1 MVLNEVSSQADG
13 YGNAAMDSDDSYS
26 FSQNSLSPL
35 RKFAARIEIPP
46 YGLGK
51 QLLFLRSKEAYE
63 EYMATRIKQHIEIGM
78 AFVDRPLTQLET
90 DSFVDQAVG
99 LTTKPRI
106 GAYLGSFLGFVLVAK
121 PFFKNGRLIP
131 IAQMKSMVDRQ
142 LIIKTLLWPFC
153 AVAGNTFGKASG
165 ASLAVR
171 DLTSD
176 PRLTQYRQ
184 DRANQD
190 PQKVQKSLEKLGWK
204 TRHTQPRPHRHPSA
218 QQNIPEHEHAS
229 PSAGFESTGYGD
241 SMYSSTQYGSSNES
255 YGIQSQSDSQIL
267 GQSSSQQRNPQQQQ
281 QQQQQQQGS
290 WDMYRQG
297 RQSVNKS
304 DNEDIFDLR
313 SDTTAPAASSTATRS
328 QPSGSAWDRLRGSS
342 STSTPASTNR
352 GGSTFDSPTSNTES
366 ASSESLPTPSGSS
379 WDRIRNASAFP
390 SSAPFQPPPEQ
401 WSQSQQ
407 DNYSESTQHSKDKAQ
422 REFDRLLEKERQN
435 SGDSGDSDGYTK
447 QMGEWGRGS

>member
-1 MVLNEVSSQADG
+1 MVLNEVSPQADG

-46 YGLGK
+46 YDLGK

-121 PFFKNGRLIP
+121 PFFKNGRLLP
-131 IAQMKSMVDRQ
+131 VAQMKSMVDRQ

-153 AVAGNTFGKASG
+153 VVAGNTFGKASG

-204 TRHTQPRPHRHPSA
+204 TRHTQPPPRRRPSV
-218 QQNIPEHEHAS
+218 QQNIPEHDDAN
-229 PSAGFESTGYGD
+229 PSAGFESTAYGD
-241 SMYSSTQYGSSNES
+241 SIYSSTQYGSSNES
-255 YGIQSQSDSQIL
+255 YGTQSQTDSQIL
-267 GQSSSQQRNPQQQQ
+267 GKSSSQQQQE
-281 QQQQQQQGS
+281 GS

-297 RQSVNKS
+297 RQSVNKTDS
-304 DNEDIFDLR
+304 EDIFDLR
-313 SDTTAPAASSTATRS
+313 SDTVSPATSPTATRS
-328 QPSGSAWDRLRGSS
+328 RPSGSAWDRLRGSS
-342 STSTPASTNR
+342 SSSTAASTNR
-352 GGSTFDSPTSNTES
+352 GSSTFDSPISNTES
-366 ASSESLPTPSGSS
+366 TSYESSPTPSGSS
-379 WDRIRNASAFP
+379 WDRVRNASAFP
-390 SSAPFQPPPEQ
+390 SSAPFQPQSEQ
-401 WSQSQQ
+401 WPQSQQ
-407 DNYSESTQHSKDKAQ
+407 DNYSKSTQQSKDKTQ
-422 REFDRLLEKERQN
+422 REFDRLLERERQN
-435 SGDSGDSDGYTK
+435 RGDGDGYTK